1 MLVLHLYSVDPP
13 WTVPH
18 YTLKVQ
24 WAYSLVSGF
33 ELEIIISVHLCW
45 LLTCTCKV
53 FPSFLHESVSSIFL
67 LQNCCSELTNTYC
80 HTQKQKT
87 KKWKL
92 NHNNILLFL
101 YLFLSSLIRKGSL
114 TSCEEELREV
124 QWIQVEFDITNNHRQ
139 KCWEGYYFIPF
150 FLLLCSWPTAEQN

>member
-1 MLVLHLYSVDPP
+1 MLVPHLYCVDPP

-80 HTQKQKT
+80 HTQKQKN

-101 YLFLSSLIRKGSL
+101 YRFFYLAWSGKDHWHHVRRSWERYSEFRWILI
-114 TSCEEELREV
+114 
-124 QWIQVEFDITNNHRQ
+124 
-139 KCWEGYYFIPF
+139 
-150 FLLLCSWPTAEQN
+150 

>member
-1 MLVLHLYSVDPP
+1 MLVPHLYCVDPP

-33 ELEIIISVHLCW
+33 ELEIFQFISAGYSHVHVRCFHHFYMNQSVQFSF
-45 LLTCTCKV
+45 CKTV
-53 FPSFLHESVSSIFL
+53 VLNWPTH
-67 LQNCCSELTNTYC
+67 NYC

-101 YLFLSSLIRKGSL
+101 YRFLSSLIRKGSL

-124 QWIQVEFDITNNHRQ
+124 QWIQVDFDITNNHRQ